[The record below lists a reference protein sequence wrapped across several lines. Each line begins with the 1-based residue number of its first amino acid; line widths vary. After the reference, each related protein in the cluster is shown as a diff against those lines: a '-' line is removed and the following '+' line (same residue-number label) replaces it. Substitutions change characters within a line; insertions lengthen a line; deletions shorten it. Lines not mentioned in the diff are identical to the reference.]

1 MDKQEYDARIAWL
14 RRYRQAMFR
23 QQLLA
28 EDLAERRAEAER
40 ITPLLKRAVGGASVC
55 GATTSADK
63 LPKAVEQILA
73 VEAELTA
80 QLARCEAVRAE
91 VLAVIRAEP
100 DERLQE
106 LLWRRYILGQTL
118 AQTAAALHIEPRW
131 ARRLHRKS
139 IENLKIDPQEAR
151 KSPQKPY

>member
-1 MDKQEYDARIAWL
+1 MDKQEYNEKIAWL
-14 RRYRQAMFR
+14 RRYRQAAFR
-23 QQLLA
+23 QQLLI

-40 ITPLLKRAVGGASVC
+40 FAPLLVSYTGGAS
-55 GATTSADK
+55 GPWATRPDR
-63 LPKAVEQILA
+63 LPRAVERILA

-80 QLARCEAVRAE
+80 QLTRCETVRAE

-100 DERLQE
+100 DDRLQE

-139 IENLKIDPQEAR
+139 IANLKIDPE
-151 KSPQKPY
+151 KPC